1 MLLRYNRA
9 RSGSPILDGLSSPTG
24 EPMRTCLLIA
34 AVLFLPT
41 PAPAAQA
48 RPATSAT
55 PAESLLVSAEWL
67 KARRADPD
75 IVLLHVGM
83 GHDTTRRD
91 LIPGSVGWDYMDIT
105 LHAGAVSTE
114 LPPIDSLRSLIEA
127 AGISNSNRVV
137 IYSYNPVMAARAFVT
152 LEVAGH
158 ERLHVLDGGAVSWKA
173 AGGPVVANAE
183 RPRAR
188 GRFVPRLRTDVVV
201 DADWLRARL
210 EDPAVTLIDTRTLEE
225 YTGTGDRRGI
235 PSAGHLA
242 GARHL
247 VWEEMFRSREDPRL
261 KPKHEILA
269 MYHERGATD
278 GKTVVTYCYIGYR
291 ASISYFVARY
301 LGFDAKFY
309 DGSYQDWSLR
319 QLPLV
324 AGEKPR

>member
-1 MLLRYNRA
+1 M
-9 RSGSPILDGLSSPTG
+9 RSILFT
-24 EPMRTCLLIA
+24 T
-34 AVLFLPT
+34 AVLLLP
-41 PAPAAQA
+41 PAAPAIQTRA
-48 RPATSAT
+48 ATSAT

-67 KARRADPD
+67 KARQGDRDL
-75 IVLLHVGM
+75 VLLHVGM
-83 GHDTTRRD
+83 AHDTVRRD
-91 LIPGSVGWDYMDIT
+91 FIPGSVAWDYMAFT
-105 LHAGAVSTE
+105 TSHGGMRTE
-114 LPPIDSLRSLIEA
+114 IPPIDSVRSLIEA
-127 AGISNSNRVV
+127 AGISNASRVV
-137 IYSYNPVMAARAFVT
+137 VYSHDPVMAARAFVT

-158 ERLHVLDGGAVSWKA
+158 DRLHVLDGGAASWKA
-173 AGGPVVANAE
+173 AGGAVVAGA
-183 RPRAR
+183 RPAAAR
-188 GRFVPRLRTDVVV
+188 GRFVPRPRPGIVV

-210 EDPAVTLIDTRTLEE
+210 DDPTVTLMDTRTIEE
-225 YTGTGDRRGI
+225 YTGTGGRRGI

-261 KPKHEILA
+261 KPKEEILA
-269 MYHERGATD
+269 LYRARGAAA

>member
-1 MLLRYNRA
+1 
-9 RSGSPILDGLSSPTG
+9 
-24 EPMRTCLLIA
+24 MRTSLLTA
-34 AVLFLPT
+34 AILLL
-41 PAPAAQA
+41 PAPAPALQA
-48 RPATSAT
+48 RAATSAT

-67 KARRADPD
+67 KARKGDRDL
-75 IVLLHVGM
+75 VLLHVGM
-83 GHDTTRRD
+83 AHDTARRD
-91 LIPGSVGWDYMDIT
+91 FIPGSVAWDYMSFT
-105 LHAGAVSTE
+105 TSAGGVRTE
-114 LPPIDSLRSLIEA
+114 LPPIDSIRSLTEA
-127 AGISNSNRVV
+127 AGISNSSRVV
-137 IYSYNPVMAARAFVT
+137 IYSYDPVMAARAFVT

-158 ERLHVLDGGAVSWKA
+158 DRLHVLDGGAASWKA
-173 AGGPVVANAE
+173 GGGAVVATAE
-183 RPRAR
+183 PAAAR
-188 GRFVPRLRTDVVV
+188 GRFVPRPRTDIVV

-210 EDPAVTLIDTRTLEE
+210 DDPAVTLMDTRTIEE
-225 YTGTGDRRGI
+225 YTGTGGRRGI

-261 KPKHEILA
+261 RPREDILA
-269 MYHERGATD
+269 MYRARGAAE